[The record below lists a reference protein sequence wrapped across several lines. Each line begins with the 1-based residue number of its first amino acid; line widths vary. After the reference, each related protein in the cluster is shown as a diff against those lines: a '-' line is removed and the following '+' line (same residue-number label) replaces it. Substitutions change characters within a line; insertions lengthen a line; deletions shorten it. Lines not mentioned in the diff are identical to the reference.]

1 MKRLYRRRKKRKLR
15 GVILLAFT
23 PVVMLIVLIGI
34 EIRVRPVIAAM
45 AESRARNI
53 ATETVNDAIKKVLC
67 TDDFAYEKLCDITRD
82 ELGNITSVTVDTVC
96 VNTLCASIRGEI
108 VDSLSAVGE
117 KKVSIPIGTL
127 TGIDIFTGRGPKL
140 NLSIALSGSA
150 TTNVI
155 NDFQTAGIN
164 QTRHISKYIP
174 NASHIHITTKIY
186 IILQSGNIST
196 EIENSIVVAET
207 VIVGPVPEIY
217 SDGTNELWQ
226 NLI

>member
-15 GVILLAFT
+15 GVFLFAFI

-34 EIRVRPVIAAM
+34 EIRVRPVITAM

-67 TDDFAYEKLCDITRD
+67 NDDFAYEKLCDITRD
-82 ELGNITSVTVDTVC
+82 ELGNISSVTVDTVC

-108 VDSLSAVGE
+108 VDSLSSVGE

-140 NLSIALSGSA
+140 NLEIALSGSA
-150 TTNVI
+150 TTNII
-155 NDFQTAGIN
+155 NEFHTAGIN
-164 QTRHISKYIP
+164 QTRHQMIM
-174 NASHIHITTKIY
+174 NITTKIY

-217 SDGTNELWQ
+217 SDGSDDLWQ

>member
-67 TDDFAYEKLCDITRD
+67 TDDFVYEKLCDITRD
-82 ELGNITSVTVDTVC
+82 ELGNISSVTVDTVC

-164 QTRHISKYIP
+164 QTRHQMIM
-174 NASHIHITTKIY
+174 NITTKIY

>member
-1 MKRLYRRRKKRKLR
+1 MKRLYRRKKRRKLR
-15 GVILLAFT
+15 GVILIAFAL
-23 PVVMLIVLIGI
+23 VVMLIVLIGI

-82 ELGNITSVTVDTVC
+82 ELGNISSVTVDTIC

-140 NLSIALSGSA
+140 NLAIALSGSA

-155 NDFQTAGIN
+155 NEFQTAGIN
-164 QTRHISKYIP
+164 QTRHQMIM
-174 NASHIHITTKIY
+174 NITTKIY

-217 SDGTNELWQ
+217 SDGSDDLWQ